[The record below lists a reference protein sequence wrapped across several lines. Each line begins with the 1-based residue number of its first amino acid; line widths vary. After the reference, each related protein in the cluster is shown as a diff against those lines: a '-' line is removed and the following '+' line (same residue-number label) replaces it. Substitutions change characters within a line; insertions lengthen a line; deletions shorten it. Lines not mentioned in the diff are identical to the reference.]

1 MPVIERRP
9 DPGLILS
16 LFVKPGI
23 CVTN

>member
-9 DPGLILS
+9 NRGLILS

-23 CVTN
+23 CVTF